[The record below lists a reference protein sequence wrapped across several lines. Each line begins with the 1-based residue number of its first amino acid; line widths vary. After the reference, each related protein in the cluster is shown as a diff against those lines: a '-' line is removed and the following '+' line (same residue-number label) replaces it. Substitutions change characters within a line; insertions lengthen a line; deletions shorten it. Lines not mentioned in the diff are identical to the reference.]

1 MNEILFGKNGKE
13 LFFWF
18 PPAASFFLSLLSL
31 SAPVSRW
38 HWAECNFTGKY
49 SGGKSYHGMWVPD
62 SALVK
67 FIEVFQFK
75 CICLSLGL
83 NVECEPLIVSIT
95 LLKEGKSRCR
105 DDDMMS
111 ECSFS
116 RMSWS
121 YYTWLQWMGGD
132 RPVVITLSPHQQ
144 YYSGISWGLGREAWC
159 VRKLWSI
166 TWSFSSDSR
175 ALSLSLSLKT
185 KFVEKPHL
193 HFLPNLM
200 KHFWMDWKYCEIT
213 RVRKRHFKV

>member
-67 FIEVFQFK
+67 CIEVFQFK

-175 ALSLSLSLKT
+175 ALSLSLSQNKICWETSSSFPT
-185 KFVEKPHL
+185 KFNEAL
-193 HFLPNLM
+193 LNGL
-200 KHFWMDWKYCEIT
+200 
-213 RVRKRHFKV
+213 KVLWNN